1 MFQYRGECVGAVGR
15 ETEGVVGVGRETCHR
30 IGSVAPHHAAGM
42 PRRVAVGNALYPPHG
57 ILISGTP
64 LHLHRRRTQRVHPH
78 GGSRTGGNSRRDR
91 LSMQPHNVAV
101 CQTRSGGVLSNIRQ
115 IGSRIP
121 RLGHTPLGDIEVG
134 ARPAPWAIDRYKQ
147 VAEAVV
153 VERSVE
159 IIVVPTRGADHRVH
173 QHLLE
178 QGTEPHH
185 GAQHIGHIRIG
196 EIDGAARAAIAA
208 RCAAIKV
215 YTRNHRLAVQL
226 VSLHQLLGIAGPAV
240 QVWQGGVVRHQI
252 HGGRV
257 ANKNYICAWRLRLN
271 PLGE

>member
-1 MFQYRGECVGAVGR
+1 MLRYVKL
-15 ETEGVVGVGRETCHR
+15 VVEV
-30 IGSVAPHHAAGM
+30 
-42 PRRVAVGNALYPPHG
+42 Y
-57 ILISGTP
+57 
-64 LHLHRRRTQRVHPH
+64 
-78 GGSRTGGNSRRDR
+78 
-91 LSMQPHNVAV
+91 
-101 CQTRSGGVLSNIRQ
+101 VLSNIRQ

-121 RLGHTPLGDIEVG
+121 RLGHTPLGDIVVG
-134 ARPAPWAIDRYKQ
+134 TRPAPWAIDRNEQ
-147 VAEAVV
+147 VAEAVI

-159 IIVVPTRGADHRVH
+159 IIVVPPRGADHRVH

-185 GAQHIGHIRIG
+185 AAQHIRHICIG
-196 EIDGAARAAIAA
+196 EIDSAARASDAA
-208 RCAAIKV
+208 RRAAIKV

-257 ANKNYICAWRLRLN
+257 AD
-271 PLGE
+271 